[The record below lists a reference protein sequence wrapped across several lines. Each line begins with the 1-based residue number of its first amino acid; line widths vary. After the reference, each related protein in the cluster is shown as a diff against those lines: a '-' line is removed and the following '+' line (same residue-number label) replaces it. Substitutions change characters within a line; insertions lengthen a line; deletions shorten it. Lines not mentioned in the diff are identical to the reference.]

1 MDWLCL
7 WHLILDK
14 QTGIKPRLCHT
25 QPSWGIQSYLWIVVK
40 FFFLIAEVHHLYIF
54 PELRC
59 LKPWISE
66 DVVGGGIE
74 VCGEERGVRCVVVR
88 GAGTVRLYFTCY
100 AYWHRQH
107 RAARPP
113 RPPAWPA
120 SPPPP
125 PPTSTKHAE
134 YSANFIGLFSNY
146 GPDKPNPVLWTFK
159 LGQSSVASHTEYLNI
174 HVQTRLRLLL
184 SSFNWSKFQ
193 TKKKLALL
201 INQLK

>member
-1 MDWLCL
+1 MISMRPDLCCIMQRNFTKTRQGYFSKCDFINNYNKNNINKYWNASVASDDWGVC
-7 WHLILDK
+7 
-14 QTGIKPRLCHT
+14 
-25 QPSWGIQSYLWIVVK
+25 YN
-40 FFFLIAEVHHLYIF
+40 
-54 PELRC
+54 
-59 LKPWISE
+59 
-66 DVVGGGIE
+66 VG
-74 VCGEERGVRCVVVR
+74 VSVVR
-88 GAGTVRLYFTCY
+88 PVGPVRLYFTCY